1 MKLPIHALFIIG
13 ALCFSQPVFS
23 QSFKELYQQAQLD
36 EDTLKQFRIIA
47 EWEKATPNSDDIDLY
62 IAQFNYYFSRSKKE
76 VVRFETSEN
85 GGENFS
91 LQVLD
96 SVTEAVGYLNTEIT
110 FDPLQSKMAYM
121 YIEKAKEKW
130 PNRLDLYF
138 GKIFAAGIQG
148 NYTLFVSEVIA
159 VLEESKKNKCQWQW
173 SDGPLKDAEAFVLS
187 NVQAYQA
194 QIWETN
200 EDALLDDMLLI
211 AEKMLELNPK
221 CTEALSD
228 AGIVY
233 LSTNK
238 LEDAL
243 TFFKKAEKIDK
254 RDLVVLSNIATCY
267 KRMGNAKMQAKY
279 EKRIQKLEGAN
290 QP

>member
-1 MKLPIHALFIIG
+1 MKLNIHALFVLMLL
-13 ALCFSQPVFS
+13 LCSLCASS
-23 QSFKELYQQAQLD
+23 QSYKDLYQQAQLD
-36 EDTLKQFRIIA
+36 EDTLRQFQIIQQ
-47 EWEKATPNSDDIDLY
+47 WEKATPNADDIDLY
-62 IAQFNYYFSRSKKE
+62 IAQFNYYFSIAKKE
-76 VVRFETSEN
+76 VVRFETSEQ

-96 SVTEAVGYLNTEIT
+96 SVTEAIGYLNTEIT
-110 FDPLQSKMAYM
+110 FDPLRTKMAYM

-148 NYTLFVSEVIA
+148 NYSLFVLEIIS
-159 VLEESKKNKCQWQW
+159 VLNESKKNKCQWQW
-173 SDGPLKDAEAFVLS
+173 SDGPLKDAEDFVLS

-233 LSTNK
+233 LSTNRI
-238 LEDAL
+238 EVAL
-243 TFFKKAEKIDK
+243 NYFKKAEKIDK
-254 RDLVVLSNIATCY
+254 QDLIVLSNIATCY
-267 KRMGNAKMQAKY
+267 KRQGNVKMQAKY
-279 EKRIQKLEGAN
+279 EKRIQKLEGKSKN
-290 QP
+290 